1 MNSPN
6 LINKKSNNLLFSK
19 SNFEPFLLNN
29 YCDNSYYEESE
40 FNLYNINDKIS
51 ENNSMNFPILNENS
65 DVKAFENS
73 LIIIKD
79 SSGVSHNYKIKRG
92 RKTNYEKN
100 SKNYTIRSKFAKDN
114 IIRKIK
120 THFINKFLIN
130 LINILIN
137 EKLNKKYIIRKLRNE
152 ISKDITIKYNIYL
165 FNQTLEQLYS
175 SEISNQFKSIIRK
188 SANKKIINQIK
199 KEDFFNKFLNIKVK
213 DIYNIYINKNC
224 KEILKKNYDIKDKNN
239 KIIPF
244 NEFIK
249 KFEQEDVYYFNLINM
264 ISDNLI
270 NYFQIKKSRKYK
282 KKKRYKY

>member
-1 MNSPN
+1 MSIIDSKYLYAGENN
-6 LINKKSNNLLFSK
+6 ENNNLYLISDINDNLNSYGDFNQSE
-19 SNFEPFLLNN
+19 NFLLVSNETN
-29 YCDNSYYEESE
+29 HQNFTNS
-40 FNLYNINDKIS
+40 NGNIVNKFDNDK
-51 ENNSMNFPILNENS
+51 NFN
-65 DVKAFENS
+65 DYC
-73 LIIIKD
+73 
-79 SSGVSHNYKIKRG
+79 SSNQNITKKNKEKRG
-92 RKTNYEKN
+92 RKSNSTNKIKN
-100 SKNYTIRSKFAKDN
+100 EYLRTKFAKDN

-120 THFINKFLIN
+120 THFINNFLLN
-130 LINILIN
+130 LINVLIS
-137 EKLNKKYIIRKLRNE
+137 EKITNKYIIRKIRNE

-199 KEDFFNKFLNIKVK
+199 KEEFFNKFLNIKVK

-224 KEILKKNYDIKDKNN
+224 KEILKKNYDIQDKNN
-239 KIIPF
+239 KIITF

-249 KFEQEDVYYFNLINM
+249 KFEQEDVYYFNSINM
-264 ISDNLI
+264 ISENLI